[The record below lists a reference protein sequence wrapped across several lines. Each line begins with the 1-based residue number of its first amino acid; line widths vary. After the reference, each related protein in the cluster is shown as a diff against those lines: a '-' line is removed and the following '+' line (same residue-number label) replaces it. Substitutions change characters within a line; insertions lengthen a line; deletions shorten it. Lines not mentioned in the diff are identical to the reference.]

1 MKIALVSPY
10 ALSVFGGVQEQVLG
24 MSRELTAR
32 GHEVLVVAPDG
43 DDRTTY
49 DTPATVQRF
58 GSLFSIP
65 ANGSRAPLTLS
76 RAASV
81 AARQAVRSF
90 APDVV
95 HFHEPF
101 APRVGYATLRA
112 HEFPSVATFHR
123 NGEGPAVSLT
133 RPLLRRLARTI
144 EVSAAVSPTAASTA
158 REACGADPEVLFN
171 GFEMDRFSMYP
182 RSIPATPTLI
192 TVGRLEER
200 KGVAVA
206 IEAVQHHNARCALGD
221 EWRLLI
227 VGDGPQRS
235 ALMASVTDGR
245 ISFVGAVSDEEKRRI
260 LREASA
266 ALCPALHGESFGLV
280 LLEAMAS
287 SVPVV
292 ASDIPGYAQAASS
305 HAALFRV
312 GDVADMERAI
322 ATALA
327 ATPASLDAARE
338 HARGW
343 SMATLVDRY
352 VELYEEAKTRY
363 RAR

>member
-1 MKIALVSPY
+1 
-10 ALSVFGGVQEQVLG
+10 
-24 MSRELTAR
+24 
-32 GHEVLVVAPDG
+32 
-43 DDRTTY
+43 
-49 DTPATVQRF
+49 VQRF

-206 IEAVQHHNARCALGD
+206 IEAVQHHNARCAPGD